1 MLVAATSKMARPI
14 LFYSAWP
21 LGYHNLEAERKARAL
36 AHAGYDVTYVAGVG
50 IRNPSVSNLPKLLD
64 RAGRALLARRSGANR
79 DRESHSPAA
88 PLDDPGANRAS
99 LSSPGPQRNQ
109 PLLREGA
116 VMIAPPR
123 QYAAMRRLN
132 TAWLTRQLRRQI
144 APWEQTLAWIRWPTP
159 ELVDAL
165 ARLRPARVLYEAVD
179 AYEATPGIVGPWV
192 AILNRYERRLVEL
205 ADVVVVPGERLAERY
220 RSWGASVRVI
230 PHGVDLGHWSGRS
243 PAPSDPVVVGF
254 VGTLDSRLDI
264 DVLRAIA
271 SAHPEWRLR
280 LIGPMQDGFPA
291 RALAD
296 LSNVTIEP
304 PVPAETV
311 PLVLAGFDLG
321 VMPYLDHPNTTH
333 MTPVKNLEYMA
344 AGVPAVARR
353 VPALEPYAE
362 LLYFASSPAEFVRE
376 AERALAEQSA
386 ERIAARR
393 ALAEAHGWSRRLAE
407 VTALA
412 DELTGG
418 P

>member
-1 MLVAATSKMARPI
+1 VLAATISIMGRPI

-21 LGYHNLEAERKARAL
+21 LGYHNLEAERKAQTL
-36 AHAGYDVTYVAGVG
+36 AQAGYSVTYVAGVG
-50 IRNPSVSNLPKLLD
+50 IRNPSVSNLPKLFD
-64 RAGRALLARRSGANR
+64 RTTRALLARW
-79 DRESHSPAA
+79 
-88 PLDDPGANRAS
+88 PGADRKTHG
-99 LSSPGPQRNQ
+99 SPPPRSDPSDDSEDLGSPTARNSQ
-109 PLLREGA
+109 TLREGA
-116 VMIAPPR
+116 VAVAPPR
-123 QYAAMRRLN
+123 QYEAMRRLN
-132 TAWLTRQLRRQI
+132 SAWLTRQLRRQVS
-144 APWEQTLAWIRWPTP
+144 PWDEALAWIRWPTP

-165 ARLRPARVLYEAVD
+165 PRLRPARVLYEAVD

-192 AILNRYERRLVEL
+192 AILARYERRLVEL

-220 RSWGASVRVI
+220 RSWGATVRVI

-243 PAPSDPVVVGF
+243 PTASEPVVVGF

-271 SAHPEWRLR
+271 GAHPEWRVR
-280 LIGPMQDGFPA
+280 LIGPMQDGFSA
-291 RALAD
+291 GALAD
-296 LSNVTIEP
+296 LANVTIEP
-304 PVPAETV
+304 PVAADTV
-311 PLVLAGFDLG
+311 PLVLGGFDLG

-353 VPALEPYAE
+353 VPALEPYGE
-362 LLYFASSPAEFVRE
+362 LLYFASSPDEFVRE

-393 ALAEAHGWSRRLAE
+393 ALAEGHGWPRRLDE